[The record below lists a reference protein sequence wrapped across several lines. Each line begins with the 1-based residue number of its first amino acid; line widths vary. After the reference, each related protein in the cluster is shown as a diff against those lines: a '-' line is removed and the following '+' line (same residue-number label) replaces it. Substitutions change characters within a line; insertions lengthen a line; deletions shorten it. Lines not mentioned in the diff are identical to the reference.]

1 MTIDR
6 RTLLKT
12 GGLTALASFVPGCSR
27 SEREAAAP
35 ATAPAAAPQSA
46 ADYTLR
52 IGTGLVEL
60 APDRIVATTVYNKQF
75 PGPLIRLKE
84 GKAVTVDL
92 YNDTDTS
99 EQLHWHGQTVPVD
112 VDGSAE
118 EGTPFIPAHGHRRIT
133 FTPGPSGL
141 RFYHTHLIAG
151 ADLRAGQYGGQVGP
165 VYIEPSHDPGAYD
178 REVFLTLK
186 EFEPAFSRGGD
197 MAMDFLA
204 PADPDRTLREQGES
218 AMHASLAKG
227 APHGYEVGYQAFSIN
242 GRMLGQGEPIRVK
255 SGERVLLHIVN
266 GSATEIRSL
275 ALPGHTFRVVAL
287 DGNALAAPVEVPV
300 LWLGTAERISAI
312 VEMRRPGVWVLGD
325 TGDDRNNGMG
335 VVVEY
340 AGATGKP
347 AWTPPPAF
355 KWDYTRFGRQGWTPP
370 PVDDTIEMTFTKDN
384 AALDGFNQWRI
395 NGTAFSMENRTPLFN
410 LRHGARYRL
419 RMRNATDDIHPIHLH
434 RQSFEIVT
442 VAGRPA
448 GGVVKDVA
456 MLNGYQVMEVDFTA
470 NATGLSLFHC
480 HQQVHMDFGFMAL
493 FDCR

>member
-12 GGLTALASFVPGCSR
+12 GGLTALGSVVPGCSR
-27 SEREAAAP
+27 PEREA
-35 ATAPAAAPQSA
+35 TAPGTAPQSP
-46 ADYTLR
+46 ADYTIR

-60 APDRIVATTVYNKQF
+60 APDRIVATTLYNKQF

-92 YNDTDTS
+92 HNDTDTP

-118 EGTPFIPAHGHRRIT
+118 EGTPYIPAHGYRRIT

-141 RFYHTHLIAG
+141 RFYHTHRIAG
-151 ADLRAGQYGGQVGP
+151 PDLRAGQYGGQVGP
-165 VYIEPSHDPGAYD
+165 VYIEPAHDPGAYD
-178 REVFLTLK
+178 REVFLMLK

-204 PADPDRTLREQGES
+204 PADPDRTLRTQGEA
-218 AMHASLAKG
+218 AMKASLAKG

-242 GRMLGQGEPIRVK
+242 GMLGHGQPIRVK
-255 SGERVLLHIVN
+255 TGERVLFHIVN

-300 LWLGTAERISAI
+300 LWLGTAERVSAI

-325 TGDDRNNGMG
+325 TGDDRKNGMG

-340 AGATGKP
+340 AGA
-347 AWTPPPAF
+347 AA
-355 KWDYTRFGRQGWTPP
+355 RRR
-370 PVDDTIEMTFTKDN
+370 DDRDDVHEGQCR
-384 AALDGFNQWRI
+384 ARRLQSVAHQRHRVLDGEQEAAVHPAARRTLS
-395 NGTAFSMENRTPLFN
+395 TAPTQ
-410 LRHGARYRL
+410 RHGR
-419 RMRNATDDIHPIHLH
+419 HPPDP
-434 RQSFEIVT
+434 SAPTEF
-442 VAGRPA
+442 
-448 GGVVKDVA
+448 
-456 MLNGYQVMEVDFTA
+456 
-470 NATGLSLFHC
+470 
-480 HQQVHMDFGFMAL
+480 
-493 FDCR
+493 